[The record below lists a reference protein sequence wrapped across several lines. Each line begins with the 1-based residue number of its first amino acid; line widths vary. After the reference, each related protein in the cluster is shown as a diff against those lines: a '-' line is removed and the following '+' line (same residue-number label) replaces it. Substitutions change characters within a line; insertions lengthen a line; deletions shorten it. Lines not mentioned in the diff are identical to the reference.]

1 MACDLPLRDVPSLSR
16 KEKVLMINKKEIL
29 LFKGYLL
36 LIFYK

>member
-16 KEKVLMINKKEIL
+16 KEKVLMINTEEMP

>member
-1 MACDLPLRDVPSLSR
+1 MACNLPLRDVPSLSR
-16 KEKVLMINKKEIL
+16 KEKVLMINTEEIL